1 MVVVLLSAPAYGRLN
16 APQRR
21 SSSRVTPPPDSP
33 ALSRRPTAL
42 LLDFGGV
49 VFLTSKHAQGR
60 KHAAEAIVDKLA
72 RAGWTIEV
80 ERVEQSLGAGLAALK
95 DWKNAAGRRRRPLEL
110 EPREIWNDF
119 LASDLDDGPRGVL
132 AADGAELL
140 HAMTGLISEHHLRHG
155 VRELLETARDLGVR
169 VGIVSNAHSGR
180 SHRAL
185 LTEHGLDDLIA
196 VQVYSDEVGIRKP
209 HPGII
214 ELAARALGTEP
225 SRTWYVGD
233 THDRDLVAGRRAGVA
248 AVMLT
253 RSQHTDRTPYPVNEQ
268 PDAVFDEP
276 AQLID
281 LLKESS
287 VDLEVTGPMPREL
300 RPVSRLDSNTRE
312 MRAPRALLLD
322 HGGVISS
329 STKDPQAQREF
340 AANLAAQLRHAGHA
354 ITDDAMARAMD
365 AARFRHKEWKSL
377 TDRGDDGVVPEIT
390 ARMLW
395 EKLTGADLDD
405 GVRAW
410 LFAESG
416 RLSHE
421 FALIKSRVSLRNGV
435 VELFEVA
442 RHKGIR
448 IAIVS
453 NTVSGRAVRD
463 RLSNYGLLQ
472 DVAVGIY
479 SDELGRRKPDGAMPR
494 EALRALGVDA
504 ADCWFV
510 GDKPDRDMAAA
521 HEAGVGTTVLVRGG
535 STSDEAVAAV
545 SQSGDV
551 ALRPDLI
558 VDDLLQLSS
567 HLTAV
572 APGGTVRTTP
582 LTMERNSS

>member
-1 MVVVLLSAPAYGRLN
+1 M
-16 APQRR
+16 
-21 SSSRVTPPPDSP
+21 T
-33 ALSRRPTAL
+33 RRPVAL

-49 VFLTSKHAQGR
+49 IFLTSKHPDGR
-60 KHAAEAIVDKLA
+60 RHAAQAIADKLD
-72 RAGWTIEV
+72 RAGWVVPV
-80 ERVEQSLGAGLAALK
+80 ERIEQSLNAGLAALK
-95 DWKNAAGRRRRPLEL
+95 DWKNAAGRQRRPREL
-110 EPREIWNDF
+110 SAREIWNDF

-155 VRELLETARDLGVR
+155 VRELLETAREMGVR

-214 ELAARALGTEP
+214 ELAARALGTDTAH
-225 SRTWYVGD
+225 TWYVGD
-233 THDRDLVAGRRAGVA
+233 THDRDLVAGRRAGVG

-253 RSQHTDRTPYPVNEQ
+253 RSQHTDRTPYPVNEA

-276 AQLID
+276 AELIEV
-281 LLKESS
+281 LKASRIDPESTS
-287 VDLEVTGPMPREL
+287 PTHRETL
-300 RPVSRLDSNTRE
+300 PVSRLDSRPHE
-312 MRAPRALLLD
+312 VRAPRALLLD
-322 HGGVISS
+322 HGGVISAS
-329 STKDPQAQREF
+329 VKDPQAQREF
-340 AANLAAQLRHAGHA
+340 AARLAAQLRSAGHTV
-354 ITDDAMARAMD
+354 TDDAMAHAMD
-365 AARFRHKEWKSL
+365 SARFRHKEWKNL
-377 TDRGDDGVVPEIT
+377 TDRADDGIVPEIT

-395 EKLTGADLDD
+395 ETLTGADLDD

-410 LFAESG
+410 LTAEAH

-421 FALIKSRVSLRNGV
+421 FALIKSRVTLRTGV
-435 VELFEVA
+435 VELFDVA
-442 RHKGIR
+442 RDNGIR

-463 RLSNYGLLQ
+463 RLANYGLL
-472 DVAVGIY
+472 DHVAVGVY

-494 EALRALGVDA
+494 EALRALGLDGA
-504 ADCWFV
+504 SCWFV

-521 HEAGVGTTVLVRGG
+521 HEVGVDTTVLVRGG
-535 STSDEAVAAV
+535 STSDDAVAAV
-545 SQSGDV
+545 AESNNER
-551 ALRPDLI
+551 LRPDLV
-558 VDDLLQLSS
+558 VDDLLELSA

-572 APGGTVRTTP
+572 IQGTPIRTTP
-582 LTMERNSS
+582 LTMERNGS

>member
-1 MVVVLLSAPAYGRLN
+1 M
-16 APQRR
+16 
-21 SSSRVTPPPDSP
+21 
-33 ALSRRPTAL
+33 SRRPAAL

-49 VFLTSKHAQGR
+49 IFLTSKHPDGR
-60 KHAAEAIVDKLA
+60 RHAAQAIADRLD
-72 RAGWTIEV
+72 RAGWVVEV
-80 ERVEQSLGAGLAALK
+80 ERIEQSLNAGLAALK
-95 DWKNAAGRRRRPLEL
+95 DWKNAAGRQRRPREL

-140 HAMTGLISEHHLRHG
+140 HAMTGLISEHHLRNG
-155 VRELLETARDLGVR
+155 VRELLETARDMGVR

-253 RSQHTDRTPYPVNEQ
+253 RSQHTDQTPYPVNDE

-276 AQLID
+276 AELIEV
-281 LLKESS
+281 LKASS
-287 VDLEVTGPMPREL
+287 VQPESTPPTRRES
-300 RPVSRLDSNTRE
+300 RPVSRLDSRTHE
-312 MRAPRALLLD
+312 VHAPRALLLD
-322 HGGVISS
+322 HGGVISA

-340 AANLAAQLRHAGHA
+340 AANLAAQLRHAGHP

-377 TDRGDDGVVPEIT
+377 TDRADDGVVPEIT

-395 EKLTGADLDD
+395 ETLTGTDLDD
-405 GVRAW
+405 GTRAW
-410 LFAESG
+410 LFAESH

-421 FALIKSRVSLRNGV
+421 FALIKSRVTLRTGV
-435 VELFEVA
+435 VELFDVA
-442 RHKGIR
+442 HENGIR

-463 RLSNYGLLQ
+463 RLANYGLLEQ
-472 DVAVGIY
+472 VAVGVY

-494 EALRALGVDA
+494 EALRALGIDA
-504 ADCWFV
+504 ASCWFV

-535 STSDEAVAAV
+535 STSDDAVAAI
-545 SQSGDV
+545 SQSRDA
-551 ALRPDLI
+551 ALRPDLV
-558 VDDLLQLSS
+558 VDDLLELST

-572 APGGTVRTTP
+572 IHGTAIRTTP
-582 LTMERNSS
+582 LTMERNGS